1 MILGIGCDILD
12 IKRFQKACSDALIRR
27 VFTQKER
34 TTCEKLKGARK
45 WGYLAKRFAAKEA
58 FSKACGTG
66 IGEYIGWQD
75 IEILNDLSGAP
86 TIKLSPRAKAF
97 IQKHFK
103 CKKFKAHISLSDD
116 AQAMAF
122 VMIEK

>member
-34 TTCEKLKGARK
+34 TTCEKLKGSHK

-66 IGEYIGWQD
+66 IGEHISWQD
-75 IEILNDLSGAP
+75 IEVLNNAQGAP
-86 TIKLSPRAKAF
+86 VLQLSPRAKNF
-97 IQKHFK
+97 IKKHFK
-103 CKKFKAHISLSDD
+103 CAKFKTHISLSDD
-116 AQAMAF
+116 VQAMAF
-122 VMIEK
+122 VIIEK